1 MSGLRVVYK
10 IFFNVLWYIQA
21 LHLEGATH
29 ALVAHTRKRIE
40 QLQSLVDQFKSIASQ
55 ILVRI
60 PAISYLPCPF

>member
-1 MSGLRVVYK
+1 MSGLRIVCK
-10 IFFNVLWYIQA
+10 IFLTCWYIQG

-29 ALVAHTRKRIE
+29 ALVAHTRQRVE